1 MGSIWNSDIF
11 LFKAGS
17 LKGKSRKQIEQKKA
31 NSKVGKKKKHKVTKP
46 LTQWEKDFLKSISK
60 QATPLSYR
68 QQEILDRI
76 KRKNNSQTI

>member
-31 NSKVGKKKKHKVTKP
+31 KSKIGKKKNKVSKP

-68 QQEILDRI
+68 QQEIMDRI
-76 KRKNNSQTI
+76 KNKNNSQTI

>member
-1 MGSIWNSDIF
+1 MGSIWNSDYF

-17 LKGKSRKQIEQKKA
+17 LKGNSRKQIEQKIAK
-31 NSKVGKKKKHKVTKP
+31 SKVGKKKNKVSKP

-68 QQEILDRI
+68 QQEIMNRI
-76 KRKNNSQTI
+76 KKKNNSQTI

>member
-31 NSKVGKKKKHKVTKP
+31 NSKIGKKKHKVTKP

-68 QQEILDRI
+68 QQEILKRI
-76 KRKNNSQTI
+76 NNKNNSQTI

>member
-31 NSKVGKKKKHKVTKP
+31 KSKIGKKKNKVSKP

-68 QQEILDRI
+68 QQEIMNRI
-76 KRKNNSQTI
+76 KNKNNSQTI

>member
-31 NSKVGKKKKHKVTKP
+31 KSKIGKKKNKVSKP

-68 QQEILDRI
+68 QQEIMDRI
-76 KRKNNSQTI
+76 KKKNNSQTI

>member
-31 NSKVGKKKKHKVTKP
+31 KSKIGKKKNKVSKP
-46 LTQWEKDFLKSISK
+46 LTQWEKDFLKSIIK
-60 QATPLSYR
+60 QATPLSYK
-68 QQEILDRI
+68 QLEILKRI
-76 KRKNNSQTI
+76 NNKNNSQTI

>member
-31 NSKVGKKKKHKVTKP
+31 KSKIGKKKNKISKP

-68 QQEILDRI
+68 QQEILNRI
-76 KRKNNSQTI
+76 KNKNNSQTI

>member
-17 LKGKSRKQIEQKKA
+17 QKGKSRKQIEQKKA
-31 NSKVGKKKKHKVTKP
+31 KSKIGKNKNKVSKP

-68 QQEILDRI
+68 QQEIMNRI
-76 KRKNNSQTI
+76 KNKNNSQTI

>member
-31 NSKVGKKKKHKVTKP
+31 KSKIGKKKNKVSKP
-46 LTQWEKDFLKSISK
+46 LTQWDKDFLKSISK

-68 QQEILDRI
+68 QQEIMNRI
-76 KRKNNSQTI
+76 KNKNNSQTI

>member
-1 MGSIWNSDIF
+1 MSSIWNSDIF

-31 NSKVGKKKKHKVTKP
+31 KSKIGKKKNKVSKP

-68 QQEILDRI
+68 QQEIMDRI
-76 KRKNNSQTI
+76 KKKNNSQTI